1 MPPDNKYELEA
12 RNAGIKLIAGI
23 DEAGRGPL
31 AGPVVAAAVIL
42 DIDANIEGINDSK
55 LLSSKQREKLFS
67 KIHQNALSI
76 GLSIV
81 EPETIDR
88 INILQATR
96 LAMTKA
102 VTNLALK
109 PGLLLI
115 DGPITL
121 DINTR
126 QIPIIKGDRLSI
138 SISAASIIA
147 KVTRDDIMKSFHNM
161 YPEYGFYKNK
171 GYGTKEHVAALKKYG
186 PCKIHRKSFAGIGEY
201 YGENFV
207 GG

>member
-55 LLSSKQREKLFS
+55 LLSSKQRDKLFS

-102 VTNLALK
+102 ITNLAFK

-147 KVTRDDIMKSFHNM
+147 KVTRDGIMKSFHNM

>member
-12 RNAGIKLIAGI
+12 RKAGIKLIAGI

-102 VTNLALK
+102 VTNLTLK

-115 DGPITL
+115 DGTITL
-121 DINTR
+121 DLNTR
-126 QIPIIKGDRLSI
+126 QIPIIKGDKLSV

-147 KVTRDDIMKSFHNM
+147 KVTRDDIMKSFHKM

-171 GYGTKEHVAALKKYG
+171 GYGTKEHITALKKHG
-186 PCKIHRKSFAGIGEY
+186 SCQIHRKSFAGIGEY

>member
-12 RNAGIKLIAGI
+12 RKAGIKLIAGI

-102 VTNLALK
+102 VTNLTLK

-121 DINTR
+121 DLNTR
-126 QIPIIKGDRLSI
+126 QIPIIKGDKLSV

-147 KVTRDDIMKSFHNM
+147 KVTRDDIMKSFHKM

-171 GYGTKEHVAALKKYG
+171 GYGTKEHITALKKHG
-186 PCKIHRKSFAGIGEY
+186 SCQIHRKSFAGIGEY

>member
-55 LLSSKQREKLFS
+55 LLSSKQRDKLFS

-171 GYGTKEHVAALKKYG
+171 GYGTKEHIAALKKYG

>member
-55 LLSSKQREKLFS
+55 LLSSKQRDKLFS

>member
-55 LLSSKQREKLFS
+55 LLSSKERDKLFS

-109 PGLLLI
+109 PGLVLI

>member
-12 RNAGIKLIAGI
+12 RKAGIKLIAGI

-121 DINTR
+121 DLNIR
-126 QIPIIKGDRLSI
+126 QIPIIKGDKLSV

-147 KVTRDDIMKSFHNM
+147 KVTRDDIMKSFHKM

-171 GYGTKEHVAALKKYG
+171 GYGTKEHITALKKHG
-186 PCKIHRKSFAGIGEY
+186 SCQIHRKSFAGIGEY

>member
-12 RNAGIKLIAGI
+12 RKAGIKLIAGI

-102 VTNLALK
+102 VTNLTLK

-121 DINTR
+121 DLNTR
-126 QIPIIKGDRLSI
+126 QIPIIKGDKLSV

-147 KVTRDDIMKSFHNM
+147 KVTRDDIMKSFHKM

-171 GYGTKEHVAALKKYG
+171 GYGTKEHITALKKHG

-201 YGENFV
+201 YGGNFDS
-207 GG
+207 G

>member
-55 LLSSKQREKLFS
+55 LLSSKERDKLFS

-109 PGLLLI
+109 PGLVLI

-147 KVTRDDIMKSFHNM
+147 KVTRDGIMKSFHNM

>member
-12 RNAGIKLIAGI
+12 RKAGIKLIAGI

-102 VTNLALK
+102 VTNLTLK
-109 PGLLLI
+109 PGILLI

-121 DINTR
+121 DLNTR
-126 QIPIIKGDRLSI
+126 QIPIIKGDKLSV

-147 KVTRDDIMKSFHNM
+147 KVTRDDIMKSFHKM

-171 GYGTKEHVAALKKYG
+171 GYGTKEHITALKKHG
-186 PCKIHRKSFAGIGEY
+186 SCQIHRKSFAGIGEY

>member
-55 LLSSKQREKLFS
+55 LLSSKQRDKLFS

-102 VTNLALK
+102 ITNLAFK

>member
-55 LLSSKQREKLFS
+55 LLSSKERDKLFS

-147 KVTRDDIMKSFHNM
+147 KVTRDGIMKSFHKM

-171 GYGTKEHVAALKKYG
+171 GYGTKEHITALKKHG
-186 PCKIHRKSFAGIGEY
+186 SCQIHRKSFAGIGEY
-201 YGENFV
+201 YGENVV
-207 GG
+207 GD

>member
-12 RNAGIKLIAGI
+12 RKAGIKLIAGI

-102 VTNLALK
+102 VTNLTLK

-121 DINTR
+121 DLNTR
-126 QIPIIKGDRLSI
+126 QIPIIKGDKLSV

-147 KVTRDDIMKSFHNM
+147 KVTRDDIMKSFHKM

-171 GYGTKEHVAALKKYG
+171 GYGTKEHITALKKHG
-186 PCKIHRKSFAGIGEY
+186 SGQIHRKSFAGIGEY

>member
-12 RNAGIKLIAGI
+12 RKAGIKLIAGI
-23 DEAGRGPL
+23 DESGRGPL

-102 VTNLALK
+102 VTNLTLK

-121 DINTR
+121 DLNIR
-126 QIPIIKGDRLSI
+126 QIPIIKGDKLSV

-147 KVTRDDIMKSFHNM
+147 KVTRDDIMKSFHKM

-171 GYGTKEHVAALKKYG
+171 GYGTKEHITALKKHG
-186 PCKIHRKSFAGIGEY
+186 SCQIHRKSFAGIGEY

>member
-12 RNAGIKLIAGI
+12 RKAGIKLIAGI

-102 VTNLALK
+102 VTNLTLK

-121 DINTR
+121 DLNIR
-126 QIPIIKGDRLSI
+126 QIPIIKGDKLSV

-147 KVTRDDIMKSFHNM
+147 KVTRDDIMKSFHKM

-171 GYGTKEHVAALKKYG
+171 GYGTKEHITALKKHG
-186 PCKIHRKSFAGIGEY
+186 SCQIHRKSFAGIGEY

>member
-42 DIDANIEGINDSK
+42 DMDANIEGINDSK

-102 VTNLALK
+102 ITNLAFK

>member
-55 LLSSKQREKLFS
+55 LLSSKERDKLFS

-102 VTNLALK
+102 ITNLAFK

-147 KVTRDDIMKSFHNM
+147 KVTRDDIMKSFHKM

>member
-55 LLSSKQREKLFS
+55 LLSSKERDKLFS